1 MNAAPALTVAP
12 TNMVIDVSTLQAPE
26 PMERILDAL
35 AALPQGARLQVLI
48 HREPYPLYEIL
59 DRRGYAHRTTRRA
72 DARFD
77 LVIEQMACSA
87 R

>member
-1 MNAAPALTVAP
+1 MSQDALVRL
-12 TNMVIDVSTLQAPE
+12 DVSALAAPE

-35 AALPQGARLQVLI
+35 AELPDGGRLQVLI
-48 HREPYPLYEIL
+48 HREPFPLYEIL
-59 DRRGYAHRTTRRA
+59 DRRGYDHRTTRRP

-77 LVIEQMACSA
+77 LVIQAMACSA